1 MKKWTM
7 LLALLLATV
16 FCFPGALAEQE
27 AVESTGDNGGGQLV
41 SHVYEP
47 GDIASG
53 LLAQAFGQE
62 HGTMI
67 VAEVRGE
74 GIPLKRRCRISSCG
88 WAWPSARVRVWNW
101 ACGKARKTWALTSR
115 WMRTRRVWL

>member
-1 MKKWTM
+1 MRKWTM
-7 LLALLLATV
+7 LLATV

-62 HGTMI
+62 HGAMI

-88 WAWPSARVRVWNW
+88 WARAFSSRVRVWNW
-101 ACGKARKTWALTSR
+101 ACVKARKTWALTSC

>member
-1 MKKWTM
+1 MAKIMQEVYDEKM
-7 LLALLLATV
+7 DDAAGNGV

-62 HGTMI
+62 HGAMI
-67 VAEVRGE
+67 VAEVRG
-74 GIPLKRRCRISSCG
+74 
-88 WAWPSARVRVWNW
+88 
-101 ACGKARKTWALTSR
+101 
-115 WMRTRRVWL
+115 